1 MDLWQGGLTEM
12 PESEM
17 IEMSKVT
24 QRLNESEDA
33 QAATGAG
40 VPSSGLG
47 FERVTTLAG
56 TTYKDNSTVVIVPS
70 RDEMFHVKVVSAW
83 SGLIAPM
90 NQKRAWLYA
99 IGDEVGH
106 AYNRMIADILAN
118 PELSKWKYVMTL
130 ESDNLPPPDAQ
141 IRLLE
146 CIEQYRLDAVSGIYF
161 TKGDINMPMAYG
173 DPAEF
178 ARTGVLD
185 FRPRDIT
192 ECLAAGTTME
202 VNGIAC
208 GCSLYRMDLFREVPQ
223 PWFVTTADLVDGVP
237 VGFTQD
243 LHFCMNA
250 RKRGKR
256 FGVDMRV
263 RVGHLDLASGTVY

>member
-1 MDLWQGGLTEM
+1 MV
-12 PESEM
+12 
-17 IEMSKVT
+17 EMSQVA
-24 QRLNESEDA
+24 QRLSETEDA
-33 QAATGAG
+33 QAQRGSG
-40 VPSSGLG
+40 VPSSGIG
-47 FERVTTLAG
+47 FDRVTTLAG
-56 TTYKDNSTVVIVPS
+56 STYKDNSTIVIVPS
-70 RDEMFHVKVVSAW
+70 RDEMFHLKVVSAW

-90 NQKRAWLYA
+90 NQKRAWMYC
-99 IGDEVGH
+99 IGDEVGV
-106 AYNRMIADILAN
+106 AYNRMITDILAN

-146 CIEQYRLDAVSGIYF
+146 CIEHYRFDAVSGVYF

-178 ARTGVLD
+178 ARTGVID

-192 ECLAAGTTME
+192 AALASGGTME

-223 PWFVTTADLVDGVP
+223 PWFVTTSDLVDGAP

-263 RVGHLDLASGTVY
+263 RVGHLDLATGTVY

>member
-1 MDLWQGGLTEM
+1 MIVM
-12 PESEM
+12 PEVV
-17 IEMSKVT
+17 K
-24 QRLNESEDA
+24 RLAMSEDA
-33 QAATGAG
+33 QAAAGAG
-40 VPSSGLG
+40 VPSSGIG
-47 FERVTTLAG
+47 FDRVTTLAG
-56 TTYKDNSTVVIVPS
+56 STYKDNSTVVIIPS
-70 RDEMFHVKVVSAW
+70 RDELFHMKVVSSW
-83 SGLIAPM
+83 SALIAPM
-90 NQKRAWLYA
+90 NQKRAWVYA
-99 IGDEVGH
+99 IGDEVGV
-106 AYNRMIADILAN
+106 AYNRMIGEILAN

-146 CIEQYRLDAVSGIYF
+146 CIEQHRFDAVSGIYF

-178 ARTGVLD
+178 SRTGVLD

-192 ECLAAGTTME
+192 AALASGATME

-223 PWFVTTADLVDGVP
+223 PWFVTTADVVDGVP
-237 VGFTQD
+237 MGFTQD

-263 RVGHLDLASGTVY
+263 RVGHLDIATGTVY